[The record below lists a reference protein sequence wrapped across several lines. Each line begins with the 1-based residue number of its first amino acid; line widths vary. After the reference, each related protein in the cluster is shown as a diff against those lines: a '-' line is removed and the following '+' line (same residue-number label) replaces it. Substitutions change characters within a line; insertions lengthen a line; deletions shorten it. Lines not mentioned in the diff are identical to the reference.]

1 MPPPSHPLLLCWSR
15 VARPLVVLRELTRLV
30 FVRLSRSAGH
40 LDVAG
45 DAVGGRVCEV
55 EHEDSSDAERQPGG
69 TSGCFDPIDQIDHHD
84 SYEDERLV
92 DGYDCG
98 DIQPPVPPPATQMS
112 TETPSKCDDASDRLD
127 NGNGFERTPRQRS
140 ECERVMADELSGGV
154 AEPLRHHGG
163 LHRYH

>member
-1 MPPPSHPLLLCWSR
+1 M
-15 VARPLVVLRELTRLV
+15 LRELTRLV

-84 SYEDERLV
+84 SYDGCDDSRLQKGHIDGDNADAGNNDEDANDEEDDERLV

-127 NGNGFERTPRQRS
+127 NGNGFERTPTP
-140 ECERVMADELSGGV
+140 AL
-154 AEPLRHHGG
+154 
-163 LHRYH
+163 